1 MSDAGAHPADP
12 RRRTLSAR
20 RYFSWVALLTLASV
34 AAFAWLRPSFA
45 HEIRA
50 TLGLE
55 HPPPQSPQSFYAVR
69 VAPILEQHCRSC
81 HGPGRQKA
89 KLRLDSLGAALR
101 GGKHGAVIAPGSVAN
116 SALVQRISLP
126 VGNDRLMPPGSQ
138 SPLAPD
144 DVTVIKLWIA
154 AGASGLQPVSA
165 FSTAPKPV
173 AQVVIPAVDPRVVA
187 TERMPV
193 DGPLRD
199 LQQRFPYVI
208 DYESRSSARL
218 ELDAT
223 RLGRGFGDRELA
235 AFAPVGAS
243 IVRADL
249 SGTAVGEAS
258 AQVLLSMKNLR
269 TLRLVGVHAGPALA
283 ATLAS
288 MRERGVRVYA
298 DTP

>member
-1 MSDAGAHPADP
+1 MSDAGIHPADP
-12 RRRTLSAR
+12 GRPTLSAR
-20 RYFSWVALLTLASV
+20 RYFSWVALLTMAGV

-55 HPPPQSPQSFYAVR
+55 HSPPQSPQSFFAVR

-101 GGKHGAVIAPGSVAN
+101 GGKHGAVIAPGSLAN
-116 SALVQRISLP
+116 SALLQRISLP
-126 VGNDRLMPPGSQ
+126 AGNDRLMPPSSQ

-154 AGASGLQPVSA
+154 AGASGVQPVSA

-173 AQVVIPAVDPRVVA
+173 AQVVIPAVDPRAVA
-187 TERMPV
+187 TERGPV
-193 DGPLRD
+193 DGLLHD

-218 ELDAT
+218 ELNAT
-223 RLGRGFGDRELA
+223 RLGRSFGDRELA
-235 AFAPVGAS
+235 AFAPVSAS

-258 AQVLLSMKNLR
+258 AQVLLAMKNLR
-269 TLRLVGVHAGPALA
+269 TLRLVGVQEGPALA
-283 ATLAS
+283 AALAS
-288 MRERGVRVYA
+288 MRERGIRVYA

>member
-1 MSDAGAHPADP
+1 MSEAGIHAADP
-12 RRRTLSAR
+12 RRRRLSAR
-20 RYFSWVALLTLASV
+20 RYFSWVALLTTTSV

-55 HPPPQSPQSFYAVR
+55 HPPPLSPQSFYAVR
-69 VAPILEQHCRSC
+69 VAPILDQHCRSC

-101 GGKHGAVIAPGSVAN
+101 GGKHGAVIAPGSAAN

-126 VGNDRLMPPGSQ
+126 AGNDRLMPPGSQ
-138 SPLAPD
+138 SPLAAD

-154 AGASGLQPVSA
+154 AGASGMQLPSA

-173 AQVVIPAVDPRVVA
+173 AQVVILAVDPRAVA
-187 TERMPV
+187 AERRPV
-193 DGPLRD
+193 DGPLQD
-199 LQQRFPYVI
+199 LRQRFPYVI

-218 ELDAT
+218 EMNAA
-223 RLGRGFGDRELA
+223 RLGRSFGDRELA

-269 TLRLVGVHAGPALA
+269 TLRMVGVHAGPALA
-283 ATLAS
+283 AALVS
-288 MRERGVRVYA
+288 MRERGIRVYA

>member
-1 MSDAGAHPADP
+1 MSDAGVHPADSG
-12 RRRTLSAR
+12 RRALSAR
-20 RYFSWVALLTLASV
+20 RYFSWVALLTASCM

-45 HEIRA
+45 HEIRE

-69 VAPILEQHCRSC
+69 VAPILEQHCRNC

-101 GGKHGAVIAPGSVAN
+101 GGKHGRVIAPGSVAN
-116 SALVQRISLP
+116 SALVQRIALP
-126 VGNDRLMPPGSQ
+126 AGNDRLMPPSSQ

-144 DVTVIKLWIA
+144 EVTVIKLWIA
-154 AGASGLQPVSA
+154 AGASGMQPVSA
-165 FSTAPKPV
+165 FSTAPRPV
-173 AQVVIPAVDPRVVA
+173 AQVVILAVDPQVVA
-187 TERMPV
+187 TERKTV
-193 DGPLRD
+193 DGPLQD

-208 DYESRSSARL
+208 DYESRTSARL
-218 ELDAT
+218 EMNAT
-223 RLGRGFGDRELA
+223 RLGRRFGDRELA
-235 AFAPVGAS
+235 AFAPVSAS

-258 AQVLLSMKNLR
+258 AQALLAMKNLR
-269 TLRLVGVHAGPALA
+269 TLRLIGVQEGPALA
-283 ATLAS
+283 AALAS
-288 MRERGVRVYA
+288 MRERGIRVYA

>member
-1 MSDAGAHPADP
+1 MSDAGVHPANP
-12 RRRTLSAR
+12 GRRALSAR
-20 RYFSWVALLTLASV
+20 RYFSWVALLTTACV

-55 HPPPQSPQSFYAVR
+55 HPPPHSPQSFYAVR
-69 VAPILEQHCRSC
+69 VAPILDQHCRSC

-101 GGKHGAVIAPGSVAN
+101 GGKHGTVIAPGSLAN

-126 VGNDRLMPPGSQ
+126 AGSDRLMPPSSQ
-138 SPLAPD
+138 SPLAAD
-144 DVTVIKLWIA
+144 EVTVIKLWIA
-154 AGASGLQPVSA
+154 AGASGMQPVSA

-173 AQVVIPAVDPRVVA
+173 AQVVILAVDPRVVA
-187 TERMPV
+187 TERRPV
-193 DGPLRD
+193 DGPLQD

-208 DYESRSSARL
+208 DYESRGSARL
-218 ELDAT
+218 EMNAT
-223 RLGRGFGDRELA
+223 RLGRRFGDRELA
-235 AFAPVGAS
+235 AFAPVSAS

-258 AQVLLSMKNLR
+258 AQALLAMKNLR
-269 TLRLVGVHAGPALA
+269 TLRLIGVQEGPALA
-283 ATLAS
+283 AALAS
-288 MRERGVRVYA
+288 MRERGIRVYA